1 MNTIREWKKPI
12 AFAAALLAMLI
23 LLYQF
28 GDSAFASVKSRK
40 MVRSQELFSQYQRFY
55 AGRNPDA
62 PALLDAI
69 RGLGLPPTPENISE
83 VHRMIESSVPEEEKV
98 ALTRIYGRFHADS
111 TNPEVKE
118 QILRELSS
126 FVKEP
131 DAGQIGKSAAHT
143 YSRLGFFPDSIDLLN
158 SAKNSKMMT
167 EKEYYADL
175 VYFLSVAPPPK
186 QSSIMDMLKASK
198 NASVHESL
206 AELLVSNAQMRDISS
221 DVAAQAKDILKSG
234 EPSFSKEPS
243 EFVKADALRYEK
255 WIGAMARLENQMYG
269 KPEGAFLLEK
279 LTRPDV
285 DPRKIIAVLMSF
297 ESVALIRSEGGPQA
311 IDRLKKIALDYS
323 MRNGGGYALQQAVAS
338 VQEMGA
344 TPKVN

>member
-12 AFAAALLAMLI
+12 AFTVAFLAILI

-28 GDSAFASVKSRK
+28 GDNAFASVKNKR
-40 MVRSQELFSQYQRFY
+40 MIRSQELFSQYQSFY

-111 TNPEVKE
+111 TDPQVKE
-118 QILRELSS
+118 EILRELGAW
-126 FVKEP
+126 VKEP
-131 DAGQIGKSAAHT
+131 DAGQIGKSAVHT

-158 SAKNSKMMT
+158 SAKNTKLMT
-167 EKEYYADL
+167 EEEYYADL
-175 VYFLSVAPPPK
+175 VYFISVAPPPK
-186 QSSIMDMLKASK
+186 KSSILDMLKASK
-198 NASVHESL
+198 NSSVHESL
-206 AELLVSNAQMRDISS
+206 ADLLVNNSDARSLPS
-221 DVAAQAKDILKSG
+221 DVASKAQAILKTG
-234 EPSFSKEPS
+234 EPSFSKDPA

-255 WIGAMARLENQMYG
+255 WIAAMARLDNQMYG
-269 KPEGAFLLEK
+269 KPEGAFLFDK

-297 ESVALIRSEGGPQA
+297 ESVALIRSEAGPQA
-311 IDRLKKIALDYS
+311 IEKLKKTALDYS
-323 MRNGGGYALQQAVAS
+323 MRNNGGYALQQAVAS
-338 VQEMGA
+338 VQEIGVA
-344 TPKVN
+344 PKAH